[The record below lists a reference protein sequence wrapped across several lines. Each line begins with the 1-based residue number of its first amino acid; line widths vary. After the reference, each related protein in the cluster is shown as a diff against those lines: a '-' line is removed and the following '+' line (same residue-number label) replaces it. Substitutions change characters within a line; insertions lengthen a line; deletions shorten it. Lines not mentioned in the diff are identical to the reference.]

1 MTYRVGR
8 AQPAPLPLYNR
19 FMMTLS
25 LHLSPGVKRFLRP
38 YYLRLFYGQHPAKM
52 SAPSAG
58 SATAAPPATTFA
70 AGDLVRVRGEAEIA
84 ATLDQWGK
92 LKGCRFMPEMRPYCR
107 TQQTVLKPL
116 ERFFDEREYA
126 LKKAKGLVLLQDVMC
141 QGVALSGRCDRS
153 CFFFWRVEWLE
164 KLDGN
169 APDGAVG
176 E

>member
-1 MTYRVGR
+1 
-8 AQPAPLPLYNR
+8 
-19 FMMTLS
+19 
-25 LHLSPGVKRFLRP
+25 
-38 YYLRLFYGQHPAKM
+38 
-52 SAPSAG
+52 
-58 SATAAPPATTFA
+58 
-70 AGDLVRVRGEAEIA
+70 
-84 ATLDQWGK
+84 
-92 LKGCRFMPEMRPYCR
+92 MPEMRPYCR